1 MHSKFRYDN
10 YYFIFQVV
18 DALLIVF
25 MTFKESPYRSILIF
39 PFRVLR
45 LKGYY
50 NFMLTGNVHM

>member
-25 MTFKESPYRSILIF
+25 MIFKESPYRSILIF
-39 PFRVLR
+39 PFRALR
-45 LKGYY
+45 LEGYY
-50 NFMLTGNVHM
+50 NFMPTGNVHM